1 MRPGPKLQPR
11 SSEPSPVQH
20 SRASLQRGRTLH
32 STRRTPRPG
41 GSLRGHSHPPP
52 LLSSREPVRKKA
64 FYGGQT
70 AINRYFGGSGG
81 RVASE
86 GNPTDRQEGEAMEN
100 RADWRGAGA
109 AREKPPDPGPL
120 PAPVLDAARRQRFS
134 RNHPCRGCG
143 WAEGSHPV
151 VRAQPRATLPRFP
164 TTGTDIASSSDE
176 TLRTSVGGNWGWL
189 LVGGGSLSACP
200 ARPLRGRART
210 GGAGPPWLP
219 SRHRPHRRARR
230 RAPGDPFAGGNGRWC
245 GGCPCPC
252 RE

>member
-20 SRASLQRGRTLH
+20 SRASPQRGQTSH

-70 AINRYFGGSGG
+70 AINRYSLRLRGGLCQGED
-81 RVASE
+81 RA
-86 GNPTDRQEGEAMEN
+86 NRQESGAMEN

-143 WAEGSHPV
+143 WAEGSHRV
-151 VRAQPRATLPRFP
+151 VRAQPRATLPRSP
-164 TTGTDIASSSDE
+164 RSGDGHCI
-176 TLRTSVGGNWGWL
+176 LVGRNPPNFGGRDL
-189 LVGGGSLSACP
+189 GVVVGGGGSLSACP